1 MNQSSAREIEEL
13 QSALH
18 DRHLSK
24 AEYIR
29 VQAVLMRKLKQK
41 RSLIATLIGKSLSV
55 VEDWITAYNHHGLA
69 GLKTKKRLVQPRS
82 LLSNTQRRS
91 LTRLLRK
98 QPKTLGINAEKYWSM
113 PAVKQ
118 LVKRETGVVYRGV
131 NAYRHL
137 LRAAG
142 LSYQKV
148 EQVDVHQKK
157 QSHDGFHK
165 QFEAKVKGGRISMWW

>member
-24 AEYIR
+24 TEYIR

-41 RSLIATLIGKSLSV
+41 RSVIAQLVGKSLSV
-55 VEDWITAYNHHGLA
+55 VEDWITAYNHRGLA

-82 LLSNTQRRS
+82 MLSNTQRCS
-91 LTRLLRK
+91 LIKL
-98 QPKTLGINAEKYWSM
+98 PKTVGGNTEKYWSM
-113 PAVKQ
+113 QAGKQ
-118 LVKRETGVVYRGV
+118 LVKRETGVVYKGI
-131 NAYRHL
+131 NAYRKL
-137 LRAAG
+137 LRGAG

-148 EQVDVHQKK
+148 EQVDFHQKK
-157 QSHDGFHK
+157 QPHDGFQK
-165 QFEAKVKGGRISMWW
+165 QFETKVKGGRISMWW